1 MEEGSER
8 AGGATRLGGRV
19 TGCPRHVR
27 LAEQPSLELAEEATK
42 QNQAAD
48 FAEPLLWAGPCPVH
62 GGHAGGCGG
71 RCPPQSRAAPRG
83 FEAVFLHARRC

>member
-1 MEEGSER
+1 MMEEGSER

-42 QNQAAD
+42 QNQAC
-48 FAEPLLWAGPCPVH
+48 PCLVH
-62 GGHAGGCGG
+62 GGMQGGAVGDA
-71 RCPPQSRAAPRG
+71 PPEPCSPTW
-83 FEAVFLHARRC
+83 F